1 MKTKTKENIFEAMK
15 NIWID
20 LAEFK
25 EKIIYNYW
33 KKTENLDSVP
43 TDSLEEGNEKNQA
56 SKLEVEDKCAGFI
69 SDS

>member
-1 MKTKTKENIFEAMK
+1 MK

-20 LAEFK
+20 WWEFK
-25 EKIIYNYW
+25 EKIIYSYW

-43 TDSLEEGNEKNQA
+43 TDSLEEGNEKNRE
-56 SKLEVEDKCAGFI
+56 SKLEGEDKCAGFI